1 MLQNPEYYVMIKIS
15 LKCTTCQLRGSKF
28 IRTTRRMNVLYM
40 RVFEIVAP
48 FKIIIKYILTSLF
61 AETKTFTRWRK
72 SNLLSSIW
80 HLKPVSKSWAFIYMQ
95 YIKATILIFSFSFF
109 FFKNIFELPTQNLNN
124 MLLNCSSKSLE
135 VYKNKVKMIHSLTF
149 PSYVCLK

>member
-15 LKCTTCQLRGSKF
+15 LKCTTCQLRDSKF
-28 IRTTRRMNVLYM
+28 IRTTRRMNVFYM

-48 FKIIIKYILTSLF
+48 FKIIKYILTSLF

-80 HLKPVSKSWAFIYMQ
+80 HLKPVSKSWTYIYICSILKQQ
-95 YIKATILIFSFSFF
+95 Y
-109 FFKNIFELPTQNLNN
+109 
-124 MLLNCSSKSLE
+124 
-135 VYKNKVKMIHSLTF
+135 
-149 PSYVCLK
+149 